1 MSSLILENL
10 YILIVAKTKLDSSFP
25 MTQFLIPEFH
35 NPFRFDIIRRSGGS
49 LVYVKG
55 SIATKVL
62 TRFSTPADTQIV
74 FFEINLRKEKRLF
87 VAIYKPPALNSQYFL
102 ATLSDLLD
110 FYSNHYGNK
119 VILDDFNLKPTDPL
133 MMTFL
138 NEHDLINLIKNNTCF
153 KGKDSYIDLILTNQK
168 FSFKSSTSFET
179 GLSDHHHLIY
189 SMLKTTF
196 HKEEPKTLIYRDY
209 KTFSL
214 EKFNTEFF
222 LKLELQENNDYQT
235 FETNFGDTLN
245 NEAPKKSN
253 IFRGNQKTHI
263 NKILRNAIVKRSQVK
278 NKANKTK

>member
-25 MTQFLIPEFH
+25 MTQFLIPGFH
-35 NPFRFDIIRRSGGS
+35 NPFRFDIIRGSGGS

-62 TRFSTPADTQIV
+62 TRFSTPAGTQIV
-74 FFEINLRKEKRLF
+74 FFEINLRKENRLF

-179 GLSDHHHLIY
+179 
-189 SMLKTTF
+189 
-196 HKEEPKTLIYRDY
+196 
-209 KTFSL
+209 
-214 EKFNTEFF
+214 
-222 LKLELQENNDYQT
+222 
-235 FETNFGDTLN
+235 
-245 NEAPKKSN
+245 A
-253 IFRGNQKTHI
+253 
-263 NKILRNAIVKRSQVK
+263 
-278 NKANKTK
+278 